1 MEKYKSKNKFKKKKY
16 LSHLGNSSVTQD
28 VIWTRGLLD
37 PERIE
42 LSQAG
47 HPPDGL
53 SYIPPLVS
61 IDHLARKTSLALVL
75 V

>member
-1 MEKYKSKNKFKKKKY
+1 MMCQPEKQKS
-16 LSHLGNSSVTQD
+16 LWHLGNSSVTQD

-61 IDHLARKTSLALVL
+61 IDHLTRKTSLAPVP